1 MRCVAPRACRP
12 YRARTK
18 GKTES
23 GVGYVK
29 RNAIAGRSFESFMA
43 LEAHLAT
50 WITAA
55 DSRIHGTTHERP
67 LDRFEREERQSLRP
81 LPARPLPVR
90 QQRVCRR
97 VPTDAFVDVET
108 VRYSV
113 PHRLVHRT
121 VEVLLGDDEVVV
133 FDGVEVVA
141 RHRRVRE
148 PFTRVVEPGHFAG
161 LMKPHD
167 ATASVAPLLASH
179 GRTLGD
185 YAAVVAG
192 AA

>member
-1 MRCVAPRACRP
+1 
-12 YRARTK
+12 
-18 GKTES
+18 
-23 GVGYVK
+23 VK
-29 RNAIAGRSFESFMA
+29 RNAIAGRAFESFA
-43 LEAHLAT
+43 GLEAHLAA
-50 WITAA
+50 WMIAA
-55 DSRIHGTTHERP
+55 DTRIHGTTHERP
-67 LDRFEREERQSLRP
+67 IDRFEREERQALRA

-90 QQRVCRR
+90 QQRLSRR

-113 PHRLVHRT
+113 PHRLVRRT
-121 VEVLLGDDEVVV
+121 VEVLLGDDEVVI

-161 LMKPHD
+161 LMRPRGEV
-167 ATASVAPLLASH
+167 ASVTPLLPAH
-179 GRTLGD
+179 GRTLDD
-185 YAAVVAG
+185 YAAIVAG

>member
-1 MRCVAPRACRP
+1 M
-12 YRARTK
+12 
-18 GKTES
+18 
-23 GVGYVK
+23 K
-29 RNAIAGRSFESFMA
+29 RNAIAGRTFESFAA
-43 LEAHLAT
+43 LETHLTT
-50 WITAA
+50 WMIAA
-55 DSRIHGTTHERP
+55 DARIHGTTHERP
-67 LDRFEREERQSLRP
+67 IDRFEREERQALRP

-90 QQRVCRR
+90 QQRLSRR
-97 VPTDAFVDVET
+97 VATDAFVDVET

-113 PHRLVHRT
+113 PHRLVRRT
-121 VEVLLGDDEVVV
+121 IEVLLGDDEVVM
-133 FDGVEVVA
+133 FDGIDVVA

-167 ATASVAPLLASH
+167 ATAPVAPLLAAL
-179 GRTLGD
+179 GRTLDD